1 MAVNVPI
8 IPREKRKHKVK
19 RCLYP
24 ECQNLFQGK
33 GYSKYC
39 LEHRQRQYRKVIDKI
54 NKKVIV
60 TENPNQTYRHE
71 NISITVVTFV
81 CALCGQKFEIKVYP
95 NIYIY
100 PKYCE
105 DHRNLYKRTLWLKNN
120 SVYVPEEIKQEV
132 VIDQVQLGELP
143 EDLTIIKDI
152 VIEEEIFTDYDE
164 DVEID

>member
-1 MAVNVPI
+1 MVDVPKV
-8 IPREKRKHKVK
+8 PREKKKYKLK

-33 GYSKYC
+33 GFSKYC

-71 NISITVVTFV
+71 NTSIITIVFL
-81 CALCGQKFEIKVYP
+81 CALCGQKFEIRVYP

-105 DHRNLYKRTLWLKNN
+105 DHRNLHKRTLWLKSNF
-120 SVYVPEEIKQEV
+120 VYVPEEKPEII
-132 VIDQVQLGELP
+132 IDEVQLGALP
-143 EDLTIIKDI
+143 EDMPTITAISN
-152 VIEEEIFTDYDE
+152 EEEIFTDYDE
-164 DVEID
+164 DVEMD

>member
-8 IPREKRKHKVK
+8 IPREKRKLKVK